1 MTEPMSKYSLEE
13 VSKNDGTNGAR
24 VWIIINDDVLD
35 VTNSL
40 DEHPGG
46 RDSILEY
53 AGQDATKA
61 FNDVG
66 HSGDARSYLKGSKIG
81 ELIEEDKLTN
91 RKKKNQSAE
100 SSTKTAS
107 HRSVLSIVSCGLCG

>member
-1 MTEPMSKYSLEE
+1 MINCYSLVELRHCFYFNDAAML
-13 VSKNDGTNGAR
+13 VST
-24 VWIIINDDVLD
+24 
-35 VTNSL
+35 SQ
-40 DEHPGG
+40 HPGG

-66 HSGDARSYLKGSKIG
+66 HSGDARSYLKGAKIG
-81 ELIEEDKLTN
+81 ELIEEDKLAN

-107 HRSVLSIVSCGLCG
+107 HRSVLSIISCGLCG